1 MSTSLQR
8 QVSDILRAASHLLDS
23 EAGQGRNLKSVLNDR
38 LDKFYASLNKDR
50 PFSVRDTVEDLRLET
65 VQCALET
72 LERVCSL
79 LDVNSFTSV
88 ATVPEAPDVQVEVS
102 DDAPVIGSRDLVQLR
117 TLLSI
122 VFRWGIDPLLA
133 RVSHAW
139 PGKTTRQVGTR
150 IVELGTP
157 QDYHSLSSLLLRLS
171 TVLLPCGPRGRLS
184 QTVITTAILDRYLA
198 DFMGASIAL
207 GWLPKSLSSAETPTI
222 DDLRPVVL
230 RLLEFVPLS
239 QVIADLGAILSGEP
253 PPAHVRRICSTLLSK
268 SLLRERGINAL
279 FAVVFGEGS
288 ALEEPSLEK
297 YEHVGRMLKTIPTG
311 ITPEVY
317 FRTIIPSILR
327 ILSEDVP
334 VTYKRAASF
343 SIARMLD
350 PEFPHKECVAAQ
362 MLPTIHSP
370 LRPTSQRT
378 AVSQSQH
385 STATSDGSMG
395 ASQALLTIRTLLL
408 NSDPSPVFITLIL
421 SPILPYL
428 YALLY
433 YLDKTRASDPVLKD
447 LVKAL
452 LATWGRVVECQEGT
466 EQLWSIFQG
475 QRVSWQTDDTGEI
488 LSQVENIVSLSS
500 EHLQGKEEYDEY
512 DDAFDLY
519 PNPTHFVRYTKSLDR
534 QDINCELFVRLLEA
548 YRSVKSDKES
558 DPLRVLLYLQI
569 IVQMQDQLSGDSSP
583 QNILRKPEHVLQ
595 FIKHVLE
602 PSSTALRSESGRSL
616 GLADLRI
623 IPEDEPS
630 APGDSDSDDERPEKT
645 DSNPDEDMAE
655 TAISL
660 LLATLEANPNLSARD
675 TPILA
680 DISALLDPHAN
691 SPSPSIRGAV
701 REARMVMTARLA
713 STSTAWK
720 QSQVKGE
727 SSQEVYQ
734 KALKLLQDPILPL
747 SQYGRSSLD
756 VASAEGALVPAI
768 LSIFMQAVQEDDSYI
783 FLNAVQGLSAMVDT
797 FGKGVLNSLLET
809 YTHNLTS
816 VPGGYLTKQ
825 EVDTRV
831 RVGEAL
837 GQVIRRCGDTLGKHG
852 AFKAFSCY
860 VISVTTPPWTVD
872 TVVPRLISVF
882 RARQAPVVLRAS
894 AVSLLTQCIK
904 TSFAGVAGYTGE
916 LSAAMIDLL
925 QIEMVVTSKISTS
938 DNVRESN
945 EGIGIPRPDADV
957 DSTPTSTDSKLPTL
971 RRSALHFLTLLMRT
985 VTQAT
990 YEESAV
996 ELPSMSFLK
1005 RAKATLGYI
1014 SSADKDGITR
1024 AMAREADESINQF
1037 MKAMLDFE

>member
-171 TVLLPCGPRGRLS
+171 TVLLPSGPRGRLS
-184 QTVITTAILDRYLA
+184 QTVITTAILGRYLA

-466 EQLWSIFQG
+466 EQLWSIFQD

-488 LSQVENIVSLSS
+488 LCVITESQVENIVSLSS

-630 APGDSDSDDERPEKT
+630 VPGDSDSDDERPEKT

-675 TPILA
+675 TPILV

-701 REARMVMTARLA
+701 REARMVMAARLA

-734 KALKLLQDPILPL
+734 KALKLLQDPILPVRAHGL
-747 SQYGRSSLD
+747 LLLRQLVSQYGRSSPD

-783 FLNAVQGLSAMVDT
+783 FLNAAHGLSAMVDT

-825 EVDTRV
+825 E
-831 RVGEAL
+831 AL
-837 GQVIRRCGDTLGKHG
+837 GQVIRRCGDTLGQ
-852 AFKAFSCY
+852 AR
-860 VISVTTPPWTVD
+860 VTTPPWTVD

-925 QIEMVVTSKISTS
+925 QIETVVT
-938 DNVRESN
+938 
-945 EGIGIPRPDADV
+945 PDADV
-957 DSTPTSTDSKLPTL
+957 DSTPTSTDPKLPTL

-985 VTQAT
+985 
-990 YEESAV
+990 SAV

-1014 SSADKDGITR
+1014 SSADEDGITR